1 MPATH
6 RFLAAILA
14 ALAAIG
20 PFSIDTYLPA
30 FHDIGA
36 GLAAHAYDVQL
47 TLTFYMGPFAFMVLW
62 HGALADRFGRRNV
75 ILVAMAVFALASLG
89 CALAP
94 SIHWLWLG
102 RALQGMSAGAGMVV
116 GRAVVRDVFD
126 GAQAQ
131 RVMSQVMMMFAIA
144 PAIAPIIGGW
154 ILALAS
160 WRAIFV
166 FLALFGLALLVIS
179 ARQLPETLPPDKRQS
194 LHPAALAR
202 AYLAVVRD
210 PVFLCVTAAVAFNFN
225 GFFIY
230 VLSAPTFLVTHL
242 GLSPQAFGWLF
253 IPAMVGMMSGAW
265 LSGRLAG
272 AWRPGR
278 TIAAGFVVMALAAAL
293 NLVIHQLGAP
303 GLPASVV
310 PIPLYTFG
318 MALAMPSLSLIA
330 LDRFPARRGLAA
342 SCQSFMQMALNAF
355 TAAITAPLLWASV
368 AHMSFGMA
376 GYLALGA
383 VAFTLAHRLA
393 RRGAV
398 TPQ

>member
-6 RFLAAILA
+6 RYLAAILA

-36 GLAAHAYDVQL
+36 GLGASAYDVQL
-47 TLTFYMGPFAFMVLW
+47 TLSFYMGPFAFMVLW

-89 CALAP
+89 CAAAP
-94 SIHWLWLG
+94 SIHWLWFG

-116 GRAVVRDVFD
+116 GRAIVRDVFE

-131 RVMSQVMMMFAIA
+131 RVMSQVMMMFALA
-144 PAIAPIIGGW
+144 PAVAPIIGGW

-160 WRAIFV
+160 WRAVFV
-166 FLALFGLALLVIS
+166 FLALFGLALLIVS
-179 ARQLPETLPPDKRQS
+179 ARALPETLPPDQRQS
-194 LHPAALAR
+194 LHPASLAR
-202 AYLAVVRD
+202 AYLAVARD

-225 GFFIY
+225 GFFLY

-242 GLSPQAFGWLF
+242 GLTPQDFGWLF

-265 LSGRLAG
+265 LSGRMAG
-272 AWRPGR
+272 AWSNAR
-278 TIAAGFVVMALAAAL
+278 TISTGFALMGLAAAGNVL
-293 NLVIHQLGAP
+293 LHQFGAP
-303 GLPASVV
+303 GLPGSVL

-342 SCQSFMQMALNAF
+342 SCQSFLQMLLNTL
-355 TAAITAPLLWASV
+355 TAALTAPLLWGSV
-368 AHMSFGMA
+368 AQMSLGMA
-376 GYLALGA
+376 GHLALGA
-383 VAFTLAHRLA
+383 VAFAVSHRLA
-393 RRGAV
+393 GRGAV